1 MENGLQIG
9 MGLIESTKS
18 CPEMHICLRSWTASS
33 SQWLSTVIIS
43 RSIFPA
49 CGMTDIEEPMIR
61 IRLYREEANTW
72 NQPIKKEKKN
82 GKKEY
87 KKKEKKEKKKNTKKK
102 KEKKKK
108 RRHTYNSR

>member
-72 NQPIKKEKKN
+72 NQPIKKEKKEREKRIQKKRKK
-82 GKKEY
+82 GKKKEY
-87 KKKEKKEKKKNTKKK
+87 KKEEREKEKEKT
-102 KEKKKK
+102 
-108 RRHTYNSR
+108 HVQ